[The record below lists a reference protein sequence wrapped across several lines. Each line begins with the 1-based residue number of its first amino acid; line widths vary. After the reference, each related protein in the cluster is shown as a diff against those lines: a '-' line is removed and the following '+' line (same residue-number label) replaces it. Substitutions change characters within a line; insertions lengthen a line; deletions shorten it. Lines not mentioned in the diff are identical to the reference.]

1 MGAFYC
7 AVCRQTD
14 FSGKGH
20 IYGKSHQCKLKVV
33 LVKFIEKVKE
43 ARRSVKRP
51 QVVKSDFMQHEGKFW
66 CYCCALEVQKHVADG
81 SVTVL
86 HGGLLEHMS
95 TREHRTNTHAFWWR
109 NKADPK
115 LRDKVIITEEEIERF
130 KAEVAKAIE
139 QYEENEDTLIKEQAA
154 IIRSQEHH
162 RLEVLQSLIEPEP
175 EWRQSAEQGQQVMQH
190 TTCMSADMASSFQAS
205 SHDLRDQAGPSY
217 VDPFLQR
224 QWAEPEHGL
233 TFIGHQDSS
242 GSGNVHTGAMPP
254 WLLEEPDDEGMASTQ
269 QEIGPSLQ
277 EFLKHKEQE
286 KLKKLPANRV
296 GANFDHGSC
305 TDADWLPSF
314 GRVWNS
320 GRRWQSRHQFRQEE
334 ARGRR
339 KRRRERGGKATAK
352 QNHLYNGDL

>member
-33 LVKFIEKVKE
+33 LYQLPLVKE

-139 QYEENEDTLIKEQAA
+139 QYEENEDTLIKEVRFVCRTVQQRCHA
-154 IIRSQEHH
+154 
-162 RLEVLQSLIEPEP
+162 LEI
-175 EWRQSAEQGQQVMQH
+175 GH
-190 TTCMSADMASSFQAS
+190 SSIFSS

-233 TFIGHQDSS
+233 TFIGHQFCSP
-242 GSGNVHTGAMPP
+242 VGAMPP

>member
-7 AVCRQTD
+7 AVCRRTD

-20 IYGKSHQCKLKVV
+20 IYGKSHRSRLKVV
-33 LVKFIEKVKE
+33 LVKFMEKVKE
-43 ARRSVKRP
+43 ARRSIKRP
-51 QVVKSDFMQHEGKFW
+51 QVVKFDFSQHDSRFW
-66 CYCCALEVQKHVADG
+66 CYCCGLEVRRDVADG
-81 SVTVL
+81 SVAVL

-109 NKADPK
+109 HKAEPK
-115 LRDKVIITEEEIERF
+115 LREKFIITEEEIERF
-130 KAEVAKAIE
+130 KAEVAKSAD
-139 QYEENEDTLIKEQAA
+139 QYEEKEDTLIKEQAA
-154 IIRSQEHH
+154 IIRSQEKH
-162 RLEVLQSLIEPEP
+162 RLEVLQSLIEPESELP
-175 EWRQSAEQGQQVMQH
+175 HAAEQGQQVSEQ
-190 TTCMSADMASSFQAS
+190 TACMSSDVGGSFGGSSRES
-205 SHDLRDQAGPSY
+205 REQAGPSY
-217 VDPFLQR
+217 EDPFLQS
-224 QWAEPEHGL
+224 QWAELGHGL
-233 TFIGHQDSS
+233 TFIGHQDS

-254 WLLEEPDDEGMASTQ
+254 WLLVEPDEEGVANQ

-296 GANFDHGSC
+296 GANFDHGSN

-334 ARGRR
+334 TGR
-339 KRRRERGGKATAK
+339 KRKGGGKVLEK
-352 QNHLYNGDL
+352 RNHLSNGDL